1 MAPGQVHGRPTL
13 LSIRC
18 GGGTQPAVGGNI
30 LFEAN
35 SNRHLMLTRGGTID
49 PDPCGSP
56 EMIFCL
62 LRRHRN
68 MSSFR
73 VFILISA
80 IG

>member
-49 PDPCGSP
+49 QRSVRFAGG
-56 EMIFCL
+56 EL
-62 LRRHRN
+62 L
-68 MSSFR
+68 
-73 VFILISA
+73 SA
-80 IG
+80 QAFPAHE